1 MIANESQVGTARLV
15 EAPFGR
21 CGVADWV
28 DWVDRVDWAGT
39 GAVSET
45 DDCGTK
51 GEMVG

>member
-1 MIANESQVGTARLV
+1 V

-21 CGVADWV
+21 SGVADL
-28 DWVDRVDWAGT
+28 VDWAGT
-39 GAVSET
+39 GAVTET